1 MLAAVCFNFDL
12 LYVMKKTTYD
22 IYSRY
27 LLLSFPET
35 AEWHKLICK
44 KTTTTISSTIKEV
57 LEMTVIQHILQAVF
71 NFFLTL
77 IYMTYISFSAA
88 LPINSIF
95 TDFVGDICFHYTE
108 LGILRLA
115 AASAA

>member
-1 MLAAVCFNFDL
+1 MISTPVIFYCHFQRQQNDTNSFA
-12 LYVMKKTTYD
+12 KKT
-22 IYSRY
+22 S
-27 LLLSFPET
+27 
-35 AEWHKLICK
+35 
-44 KTTTTISSTIKEV
+44 TTISSTIKEV